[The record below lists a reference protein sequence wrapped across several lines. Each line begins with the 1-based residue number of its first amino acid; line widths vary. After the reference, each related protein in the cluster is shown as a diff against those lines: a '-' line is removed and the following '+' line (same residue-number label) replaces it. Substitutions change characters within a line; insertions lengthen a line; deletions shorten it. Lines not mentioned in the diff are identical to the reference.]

1 MFEVCGL
8 SKRFG
13 PVAAL
18 ADVSFHVRA
27 GEVLGL
33 IGPNGAGKST
43 LFECL
48 AGVLPS
54 DSGTLQA
61 GGRTLQARERR
72 SLLFYVPDGI
82 APWPKQPVR
91 WALDFTIGFL
101 HGRAPLRDEIVERLD
116 LRPLLNQP
124 VGTLSKGQRKRV
136 LLAIGLLTPQPV
148 LLIDEPFEGLDLR
161 QARDGAAT
169 LRAHAAGG
177 RTLFL
182 SIHQISDAARFC
194 DRFVLLN
201 SGRVRG
207 EGTVPEL
214 AALAAAHHPAKSLT
228 REQGPYR
235 SVTLAPSHRVSHLRR
250 DGATGAQGF
259 PRQPHCDSCPAGGRQ
274 QNDADQIRHCSVPG
288 SSCGY
293 HSEQRVWG

>member
-1 MFEVCGL
+1 MRYMGELYSYSMGTMLFQAQGL

-13 PVAAL
+13 RIQAL
-18 ADVSFHVRA
+18 TGVTFHVRA

-48 AGVLPS
+48 AGVLPL
-54 DSGTLQA
+54 DSGRIIA
-61 GGRTLQARERR
+61 SEERS

-82 APWPKQPVR
+82 APWPAQSVR

-101 HGRAPLRDEIVERLD
+101 GGRANVLDQVVDQMD
-116 LRPLLNQP
+116 LRPLLDQP
-124 VGTLSKGQRKRV
+124 MGTLSKGQRKRA
-136 LLAIGLLTPQPV
+136 LLAIGLLTPQPA

-161 QARDGAAT
+161 QARDIAMA
-169 LRAHAAGG
+169 LRAHAARG

-201 SGRVRG
+201 RGRVRG
-207 EGTVPEL
+207 EGTVQEL
-214 AALAAAHHPAKSLT
+214 AALANHPGQDLEEVFLALT
-228 REQGPYR
+228 
-235 SVTLAPSHRVSHLRR
+235 
-250 DGATGAQGF
+250 
-259 PRQPHCDSCPAGGRQ
+259 
-274 QNDADQIRHCSVPG
+274 
-288 SSCGY
+288 
-293 HSEQRVWG
+293 

>member
-1 MFEVCGL
+1 MLCEALFEVKGL

-13 PVAAL
+13 RIRAL
-18 ADVSFHVRA
+18 ADVGFEVRA

-54 DSGTLQA
+54 DSGAMQA
-61 GGRTLQARERR
+61 GGRRVAPRDRR

-82 APWPKQPVR
+82 APWPRQPVG
-91 WALDFTIGFL
+91 WALDFTVGFL
-101 HGRAPLRDEIVERLD
+101 RGRADLREEVIAQLD
-116 LRPLLNQP
+116 LGGLLRQP
-124 VGTLSKGQRKRV
+124 IGTLSKGQRKRV
-136 LLAIGLLTPQPV
+136 LLAIGLLTTQPA

-161 QARDGAAT
+161 QARDIAAA
-169 LRAHAAGG
+169 LRAHAARG

-194 DRFVLLN
+194 DRFVLLS
-201 SGRVRG
+201 SGRVCG

-214 AALAAAHHPAKSLT
+214 AALAGAEPDLEEVFLALT
-228 REQGPYR
+228 
-235 SVTLAPSHRVSHLRR
+235 
-250 DGATGAQGF
+250 
-259 PRQPHCDSCPAGGRQ
+259 
-274 QNDADQIRHCSVPG
+274 
-288 SSCGY
+288 
-293 HSEQRVWG
+293 

>member
-1 MFEVCGL
+1 MFEVKGL

-13 PVAAL
+13 RIAAL
-18 ADVSFHVRA
+18 KDVSFHVRA

-54 DSGTLQA
+54 DLGTLS
-61 GGRTLQARERR
+61 ARGKSIAVKDRA

-82 APWPKQPVR
+82 APWPEQSVR

-101 HGRAPLRDEIVERLD
+101 GGQPALREEVIRDLD
-116 LRPLLNQP
+116 LRSLLDQP
-124 VGTLSKGQRKRV
+124 VGALSKGQRKRV
-136 LLAIGLLTPQPV
+136 LLAIGLLTQQPA

-161 QARDGAAT
+161 QSRDIAAV
-169 LRAHAAGG
+169 LRTHVDRG

-194 DRFVLLN
+194 DRFILLS

-207 EGTVPEL
+207 EGTVSEL
-214 AALAAAHHPAKSLT
+214 AALAAAHNASSLKSPKQDLEEVFLALT
-228 REQGPYR
+228 
-235 SVTLAPSHRVSHLRR
+235 
-250 DGATGAQGF
+250 
-259 PRQPHCDSCPAGGRQ
+259 
-274 QNDADQIRHCSVPG
+274 
-288 SSCGY
+288 
-293 HSEQRVWG
+293 